1 MPGFS
6 RTDRL
11 SEQVKQEVYAIV
23 RSLKDPRIPQ
33 MFTITYAS
41 VTPDLRHA
49 KIGVSTLGEK
59 ERHAD
64 FVKALKGAAG
74 FIRRE
79 LGARM
84 QLRYVP
90 ELSFVYDDSIEY
102 SVHIQQKL
110 EQIQTKEQQ
119 DDSGSEGSV

>member
-1 MPGFS
+1 MPGFN

-11 SEQVKQEVYAIV
+11 SEQVKQEVYTIV

-49 KIGVSTLGEK
+49 KIGVSALGPQED
-59 ERHAD
+59 HAA

-74 FIRRE
+74 YIRRE
-79 LGARM
+79 LGAAM
-84 QLRYVP
+84 QMRYVP
-90 ELSFVYDDSIEY
+90 ELSFVYDNSIEY
-102 SVHIQQKL
+102 SIQIQQKL
-110 EQIQTKEQQ
+110 DQIQIKEQ
-119 DDSGSEGSV
+119 DDDLGIKNDL